1 MTLGGEA
8 VWVAVSNS
16 LLVGFV
22 CGVLAHVVLDGIVMA
37 LYRRWRKRKW
47 GW

>member
-22 CGVLAHVVLDGIVMA
+22 CGVLVLDGIVMA